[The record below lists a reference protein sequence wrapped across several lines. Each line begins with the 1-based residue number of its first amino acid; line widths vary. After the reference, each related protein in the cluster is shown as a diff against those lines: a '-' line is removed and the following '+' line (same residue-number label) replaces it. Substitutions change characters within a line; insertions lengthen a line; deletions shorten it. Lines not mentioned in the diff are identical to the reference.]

1 MPDQPAASST
11 VDLPGGD
18 AAAPPDAGLGKPAV
32 RVEGLSAVYDG
43 KTILKDVHFEI
54 RRREVAVIAG
64 ISGSGKSVLLRHML
78 GLETPATGRVLIE
91 GEDLTTSNGDDR
103 KRILRKIG
111 VSFQTGAL
119 FGSMSVLE
127 NVKLPLE
134 MFTRLPR
141 HMTDMLAI
149 TKLQLVGLASAAHKS
164 PAELSG
170 GMQKRAAIARALAL
184 DPQVLFLDEPSAGLD
199 PFTSAELDQL
209 ILRLRKLLDMTFVI
223 VSHQL
228 PSIFA
233 IADRVLLLDC
243 QKRSIIAEGK
253 PRELQESSPDPWVR
267 AFFNRQPPEQGDP
280 GCDAGETGTAPKRSA
295 RPREVAAT

>member
-1 MPDQPAASST
+1 MADQPAASST
-11 VDLPGGD
+11 SDLPED
-18 AAAPPDAGLGKPAV
+18 EAAAPADSGHGEAAV

-43 KTILKDVHFEI
+43 KTILKDIHFEI
-54 RRREVAVIAG
+54 RRREVVVIAG
-64 ISGSGKSVLLRHML
+64 ESGSGKSVLLRHL
-78 GLETPATGRVLIE
+78 IGLESPASGRVVIE
-91 GEDLTTSNGDDR
+91 GDDLTAATGDDR

-119 FGSMSVLE
+119 FGSMNVLE

-134 MFTRLPR
+134 MFTRLPD
-141 HMTDMLAI
+141 HMMDMLAI

-209 ILRLRKLLDMTFVI
+209 IVRLRKLLDMTFVI

-233 IADRVLLLDC
+233 IADRVLLLQC
-243 QKRSIIAEGK
+243 QKRTIVAEGK
-253 PRELQESSPDPWVR
+253 PKELRESSPDPWVR
-267 AFFNRQPPEQGDP
+267 AFFSREARGD
-280 GCDAGETGTAPKRSA
+280 DAPTCE
-295 RPREVAAT
+295 AAMASTT